1 MAFTPID
8 LPIQE
13 ILQTDFITDIAQI
26 HNSNVLVLKDK
37 IEDIINILE
46 IDTVGITIGADN
58 PINNLRTQNIIIQ
71 DGGFTYR
78 SGIPSQIIAKLD
90 KLGNGQSRF
99 NVDNLEVDFNA
110 TLNNLTAASA
120 TFQNSLTSNGEAV
133 FDSSIKYN
141 ESIIES
147 SESIPCDFKFDGINQ
162 AAGRLTLT
170 STSRR
175 NIYVTASCE
184 TALGAEQVWTGSSLN
199 PSISTFGIY
208 IDFDA
213 NNPPSPNTTFTIYL
227 VDVVENSASS
237 SIANQVNL
245 SAVPFV
251 FKSGLN
257 ISTGNTPIILHND
270 LDALGLSLGINPSSA
285 DPLTNQITNCG
296 SNITI
301 NYILSNSVD
310 KLILRSLV
318 GVEVF

>member
-26 HNSNVLVLKDK
+26 HNSNVLILKDK

-46 IDTVGITIGADN
+46 IDTVGITIGADT

-71 DGGFTYR
+71 DGGFTFQ
-78 SGIPSQIIAKLD
+78 SGIPTQIIAKLD

-99 NVDNLEVDFNA
+99 NVDNLEVDINA
-110 TLNNLTAASA
+110 NLNNLTANSA
-120 TFQNSLTSNGEAV
+120 TFQNSLTSAGDATFNSKV
-133 FDSSIKYN
+133 KYDA
-141 ESIIES
+141 SIIES
-147 SESIPCDFKFDGINQ
+147 SESVSCNFKFDGINE
-162 AAGRLTLT
+162 ANGRLNLT

-184 TALGAEQVWTGSSLN
+184 TALGAEQIWTGSSLN
-199 PSISTFGIY
+199 PSITTFSLY

-237 SIANQVNL
+237 SISNQINL
-245 SAVPFV
+245 SGIPFT
-251 FKSGLN
+251 FNSGLN

-270 LDALGLSLGINPSSA
+270 VSALGLNLGINPSSSN
-285 DPLTNQITNCG
+285 PLNNQITNCG